1 MYRLKKKQQ
10 TEATGMHRIN
20 SQALPSPDNAAA
32 LRAKALAPPLLG
44 PVQLCLFLASTFPP
58 SQGPAP
64 WLPRLWIAPPLLFVL
79 LCSFLQTRKWLSR
92 SEGRPTGA

>member
-1 MYRLKKKQQ
+1 MHRLKKKKQ

-32 LRAKALAPPLLG
+32 LRAEALAPPLLG
-44 PVQLCLFLASTFPP
+44 PVQLCLFHASTFPP
-58 SQGPAP
+58 SPGPAP
-64 WLPRLWIAPPLLFVL
+64 WLSRLWIAPPILLVAQR
-79 LCSFLQTRKWLSR
+79 SFLQTRKWLSR